1 MLAASL
7 ALVAGVGGSAAA
19 AAKKIVVLKVTGD
32 ALGAPERA
40 ALTEAVRKEL
50 AERPASYKVEDT
62 PDADL
67 IDLMFDAECVEPDAA
82 CLADI
87 GAAQGA
93 ELIMLAETAPKGGGT
108 ELHVT
113 LVDVKTRKAVKE
125 ATKTAP
131 AAGLAGIVPE
141 IVTQVAGPRP
151 GPPKPPAPTLVA
163 LSIRTAPDGADVFVN
178 GHAVGKTP
186 SKFEGKP
193 GSYTIRITKEGFQ
206 DVVRK
211 VDLKE
216 GAPVDLEL
224 TLEAVVVTPPVVG
237 QTGTQT
243 GTTDTGKTGGTVEDD
258 DEFYETWWFWT
269 IIGAAAAGTT
279 VGILAGTGAFDAE
292 PAPVGNATLLVGQR
306 PDQDFLL
313 QLQRQ

>member
-1 MLAASL
+1 MLTAAL
-7 ALVAGVGGSAAA
+7 ALVAMAGGSAM

-40 ALTEAVRKEL
+40 ALTDALRKEL
-50 AERPASYKVEDT
+50 AERPAYIVEDT

-87 GAAQGA
+87 GAAQGV
-93 ELIMLAETAPKGGGT
+93 ELIVLGETAPKGGGY
-108 ELHVT
+108 ELHLS
-113 LVDVKTRKAVKE
+113 LVDVKTKKQTKEARKA
-125 ATKTAP
+125 AP
-131 AAGLAGIVPE
+131 SASGLAGLAPDLITE
-141 IVTQVAGPRP
+141 VAGA
-151 GPPKPPAPTLVA
+151 KPAPAKPKGPALVSLA
-163 LSIRTAPDGADVFVN
+163 IRTAPDGADVFVN
-178 GHAVGKTP
+178 GQAVGKTP

-193 GSYTIRITKEGFQ
+193 GSYTIRIAKEGFQ
-206 DVVRK
+206 DVIRK

-216 GAPVDLEL
+216 GAPVDLEM
-224 TLEAVVVTPPVVG
+224 TLEAVVVAPPVVG
-237 QTGTQT
+237 QTGT
-243 GTTDTGKTGGTVEDD
+243 GGTETPPVVDD
-258 DEFYETWWFWT
+258 GEEFYETWWFWT
-269 IIGAAAAGTT
+269 IVGAAAAGTT

-313 QLQRQ
+313 HLQRK